1 MKKTVKILILSCLII
16 SCATNKI
23 KGFKNVTY
31 TSKFQTSSLDN
42 PFEKRTYK
50 MSIPK
55 GFLVDKEDLN
65 PEYKEVVYKYDNSI
79 KIYITDNVLGGSTLN
94 GDNKLN
100 EGITSINRKSLKDSV
115 YMYGVQKDDK
125 YWKENILND
134 IVVGYLN
141 VPKERKE
148 EFDKAIATIIRK

>member
-42 PFEKRTYK
+42 PFEKRNNK

-125 YWKENILND
+125 YWKENIFKRYCCRLS
-134 IVVGYLN
+134 
-141 VPKERKE
+141 
-148 EFDKAIATIIRK
+148 